1 MGSYINNT
9 KPDLDVAMEQC
20 WLINTSQGLKYPSIP
35 QDKNLWHKGCPTS
48 EAITM
53 YWPFVS
59 QLVFSF
65 KVISDTRL
73 KATSQV
79 PPLYSIDSLD
89 CDKL

>member
-20 WLINTSQGLKYPSIP
+20 WLINTSEGFKYPSIP
-35 QDKNLWHKGCPTS
+35 QDKNLWNKGCPTS

-73 KATSQV
+73 EATSQV
-79 PPLYSIDSLD
+79 PLFN
-89 CDKL
+89 